1 MRKSLVFVGVLL
13 GVIALLIG
21 GTLALYYY
29 QGPEGTLGFGDKIGV
44 LEIKGAI
51 TASREYVDALQR
63 FQRDDSVKAVVLRVN
78 SPGGAVAPSQEIY
91 QEVKRTVA
99 LKPVVVSMA
108 SLAASGGYYVSVPAS
123 RIYAN
128 PGTIVGSIAV
138 IMKFTNL
145 EELYRKIGLKVG
157 TIKTGRYKD
166 IGSTARPMTKAERK
180 LLEGLLGDIHAQFM
194 EAVARG
200 RRLSI
205 EKVKELADG
214 RIFTGKQAKA
224 AGLVDSIGGFYD
236 AVDEAKR
243 LAGIKG
249 RPRLKYHKKKKAGLL
264 DLIME
269 NMVDTIVNRLLYEEE
284 APKIGYLYTF
294 P

>member
-1 MRKSLVFVGVLL
+1 MRKSLLFVGVLL

-29 QGPEGTLGFGDKIGV
+29 KGPDAILGFGDKIGV
-44 LEIKGAI
+44 LEIKGSI
-51 TASREYVDALQR
+51 TASQEYVDALQK

-91 QEVKRTVA
+91 QEVKKTVV

-108 SLAASGGYYVSVPAS
+108 SLAASGAYYVSVPAS
-123 RIYAN
+123 KIYAN

-166 IGSTARPMTKAERK
+166 IGSTARPMTKAEKK

-200 RRLSI
+200 RRLPI

-214 RIFTGKQAKA
+214 RIFTGEQAKA

-249 RPRLKYHKKKKAGLL
+249 KTRLKYHKSKKAGFL
-264 DLIME
+264 DLIMK
-269 NMVDTIVNRLLYEEE
+269 NMVDTIVNRLLYEED